1 MAYGGLETGPG
12 EGPSASHVLGAAT
25 RNQAGTELCEDPA
38 SPTRL
43 WGQSPVPLCL
53 PSRSLTC
60 SGGQGRGWEGR
71 QYGRA

>member
-12 EGPSASHVLGAAT
+12 EGPSAPHVLGAAT
-25 RNQAGTELCEDPA
+25 RSQAGTELRTQPA
-38 SPTRL
+38 QSSS
-43 WGQSPVPLCL
+43 GDSPVPLCL

-60 SGGQGRGWEGR
+60 SGGQGSGWEGR